1 MAELPQALSSLLTP
15 AENTQIDQTLLPT
28 RERFSIRLTVYC
40 WRYLQQISTQLQI
53 PIESLSSPQIQD
65 CISKDTQL
73 LAGPQV
79 DADFID
85 WFSHLVTS
93 SLQPINQIA
102 QQEQVHIK
110 NLTLEVII
118 SWYSQRFSAI
128 RADS

>member
-40 WRYLQQISTQLQI
+40 WRYLQQISTQLKI

-65 CISKDTQL
+65 CIGKDTQL

-93 SLQPINQIA
+93 SLKPLSAIALEDQVLIN
-102 QQEQVHIK
+102 
-110 NLTLEVII
+110 NLTLEAII
-118 SWYSQRFSAI
+118 SWYTQRAMQ
-128 RADS
+128 